1 MVFLDGVRSPTSV
14 LPCHERTWNA
24 GSCCGAAT
32 REGVDD
38 VGYINAVVADAIDRF
53 GLDRR
58 RVGTLIMDLHS
69 LPPSS
74 RVVLSR
80 TLRRWWWLWLSE
92 QLLAV
97 VVALVTVLVVRV

>member
-1 MVFLDGVRSPTSV
+1 VHRRYVMVFLDGVRSPTSV

-58 RVGTLIMDLHS
+58 RVGAVDHS
-69 LPPSS
+69 LRGFALTVYHYLPPSS

-80 TLRRWWWLWLSE
+80 TLRRWWWLW
-92 QLLAV
+92 
-97 VVALVTVLVVRV
+97 

>member
-58 RVGTLIMDLHS
+58 RVGTLVMDLHS
-69 LPPSS
+69 RCITVFHRRAEWCFHAHCDVGGSCGS
-74 RVVLSR
+74 RSNY
-80 TLRRWWWLWLSE
+80 
-92 QLLAV
+92 
-97 VVALVTVLVVRV
+97 